1 MKPLAAQTPMN
12 HQARYAAMLAICLLA
27 LVGCSSVRPV
37 INTSPVIAV
46 VAMSGTP
53 QAHEVN
59 GVFGSPLVAM
69 VTNNGL
75 PAAGV
80 LVMFT
85 APTTGAGG
93 TFANTNTATTAV
105 TTNASGLATTA
116 LFTANGAAGTY
127 AVNALASGATIPASF
142 TLTNTIGAPATIQPT
157 SGMTQNAPING
168 TFLPFIVTV
177 VDGGGNPVS
186 NAVVTFTA
194 STSSSGASGTFA
206 SDGTNTET
214 DTSAA
219 NGVATSS
226 VFTANGTSGSY
237 TLNVAV
243 GTVSINI
250 TLTNSAAPASIAA
263 TGSTTEGAT
272 INTAFAPLSVLVLD
286 SSTPPNP
293 VKGAAVTFAVQPASN
308 GASGTFNGGAAT
320 EMDSTDTQGT
330 ATASTFTANGITG
343 SYTVTATVSGLTP
356 VTFNLTNQV
365 ASNTYV
371 FYLSGIVSSSVSGTL
386 SSYYYALAGAV
397 QIDGSGNVLGGVQD
411 FNAPGLSIVSPQPT
425 GDTIMP
431 SATTSPALAVDATG
445 QGTLTLT
452 TNNSSVGVA
461 GVETLGVQ
469 FVNKNHALIIGFDGT
484 ATSSGSMDL
493 QTATSLPSGGAPS
506 YAFTL
511 SGVDSTPNPVGFG
524 GVFTMTPGA
533 TTAFN
538 GKLDTNDPGASS
550 AVVLGAALSGTFAAA
565 GAFGRGT
572 VSGFTN
578 GALSQA
584 VALNYY
590 IVGPEVMR
598 LIDVDSMATV
608 GGAGVND
615 SAVGSAFGQG
625 STPSLTLGTSVFGIN
640 GTSLNSALT
649 GDGYAA
655 AGMFSTT
662 GSSFSGVG
670 DVEELEATLTASG
683 VSISGSYS
691 LPGTPNGYGSLT
703 ITPGVLGDVSVLGM
717 YLTDPNLNLM
727 DPNNTTTGNAAGGG
741 LIADMDPIPA
751 DNAVLSGGTGFLI
764 PQTDTSTTSFTGNTS
779 PYAFGAQ
786 VIDADL
792 EFDFVGLGSF
802 TTDVLNG
809 TGLLSDPLNDL
820 TGDSTTNS
828 GVTFS
833 GTPLPDA
840 SESSTGRY
848 TMFSANTVPNPL
860 TVTIS
865 GVSPSTSF
873 DVVVYQ
879 ANGQELLWLNENASS
894 VFFGSLQA
902 QGSLTGLPAAVRK
915 GGAKIKAKRKP

>member
-1 MKPLAAQTPMN
+1 MKRSPFVAASARAYAQEDLTKRGVAMN
-12 HQARYAAMLAICLLA
+12 YKACCIVMLAICLSG

-46 VAMSGTP
+46 VAISGTP

-59 GVFGSPLVAM
+59 GAFGSPMVAM
-69 VTNNGL
+69 VTDNGL

-80 LVMFT
+80 VVTFT

-93 TFANTNTATTAV
+93 NFANSGATTTA

-116 LFTANGAAGTY
+116 LFTADGTAGTY
-127 AVNALASGATIPASF
+127 AVTALASGATTPAVF

-157 SGMTQNAPING
+157 SGMTQSTAIS
-168 TFLPFIVTV
+168 TAFSKFVVTV
-177 VDGGGNPVS
+177 LDRGGNPVS

-194 STSSSGASGTFA
+194 STSSSGASGTFT
-206 SDGTNTET
+206 SNGTNTET
-214 DTSAA
+214 DTTNTS
-219 NGVATSS
+219 GIATSS

-243 GTVSINI
+243 GTVSVNI
-250 TLTNSAAPASIAA
+250 TLTNSAAPASVAA
-263 TGSTTEGAT
+263 TGSTTQGTA
-272 INTAFAPLSVLVLD
+272 INTPFAPLSVLVLD

-293 VKGAAVTFAVQPASN
+293 VNGASVTFAVQPASN
-308 GASGTFNGGAAT
+308 GASGTFNGGTAT
-320 EMDSTDTQGT
+320 ETDTTNTQGI

-343 SYTVTATVSGLTP
+343 SYTVTATVNGLTP
-356 VTFNLTNQV
+356 ITFNLANQV
-365 ASNTYV
+365 LSNTYV
-371 FYLSGIVSSSVSGTL
+371 FYLSGVVSG
-386 SSYYYALAGAV
+386 SYYALVGAV

-411 FNAPGLSIVSPQPT
+411 FNAPGLSIISPQPN
-425 GDTIMP
+425 GDTIMA
-431 SATTSPALAVDATG
+431 SATTPPALAVDATG

-452 TNNSSVGVA
+452 TNNSSLGVA

-469 FVNKNHALIIGFDGT
+469 FVNTNHALIIGFDGT

-493 QTATSLPSGGAPS
+493 QTATSLPTAGTPS

-511 SGVDSTPNPVGFG
+511 SGVDATPDPIGFG
-524 GVFTMTPGA
+524 GVFTITPG
-533 TTAFN
+533 TTTTFS
-538 GKLDTNDPGASS
+538 GKFDTNDAAASPPV
-550 AVVLGAALSGTFAAA
+550 ALGVALSGTFAAA

-578 GALSQA
+578 GATSQP

-590 IVGPEVMR
+590 IVGSEVMR
-598 LIDVDSMATV
+598 LVDVDSTATL

-625 STPSLTLGTSVFGIN
+625 STGLTLGTSVFGIN
-640 GTSLNSALT
+640 GTSINTSLT

-662 GSSFSGVG
+662 GSSFSGVA
-670 DVEELEATLTASG
+670 DIDELAAGLVASG
-683 VSISGSYS
+683 VSISGTVS

-703 ITPGVLGDVSVLGM
+703 IAPGVLGDLSVLGV

-741 LIADMDPIPA
+741 LIADMDSIPA

-764 PQTDTSTTSFTGNTS
+764 PQSDTSAASFTGNTS

-786 VIDADL
+786 VIDADE
-792 EFDFVGLGSF
+792 EFDFVGLGAF
-802 TTDVLNG
+802 TTGVLNG
-809 TGLLSDPLNDL
+809 VGLLSDPLNDL

-828 GVTFS
+828 GVGFS
-833 GTPLPDA
+833 VTPAAD
-840 SESSTGRY
+840 SSHLGRY
-848 TMFSANTVPNPL
+848 TEPL
-860 TVTIS
+860 GITIT
-865 GVSPSTSF
+865 GVSPSPAL
-873 DVVVYQ
+873 DAVMYQ
-879 ANGQELLWLNENASS
+879 ASGDELLWLNEDVSS
-894 VFFGSLQA
+894 VFFGSMQV
-902 QGSLTGLPAAVRK
+902 QGSLAGLPTSAERK
-915 GGAKIKAKRKP
+915 PGAKTKAKRKPRQ